1 MKIKNNTKTSKRGIV
16 TVAEAKKSEKKRST
30 VAPNIQYDRV
40 TQKAPTSYIV
50 ISGGVP
56 LFFSCMVITCLI
68 AAFTVGILLA
78 LALPSWVLVVIQ
90 SLLIMTLVCFII
102 KPRRR

>member
-40 TQKAPTSYIV
+40 TQKYIV
-50 ISGGVP
+50 ELYSGIP
-56 LFFSCMVITCLI
+56 
-68 AAFTVGILLA
+68 
-78 LALPSWVLVVIQ
+78 
-90 SLLIMTLVCFII
+90 
-102 KPRRR
+102 